1 MGSWKKW
8 LQTHVLLILR
18 LKQAKRKKGIGAV
31 TAAKSQGNET
41 LCCRR
46 QETLVKGCSTKAA
59 TDKGQT
65 REERCPSQNQIC
77 HTILLLFLS
86 NKVILIHGNPLSC
99 EKGTMSSISTWLWQG
114 NLNHCRQCTGNQCLW
129 YKGVCDS
136 RQEKSVCYLY

>member
-1 MGSWKKW
+1 MGSRKKW
-8 LQTHVLLILR
+8 LQTHVLLTLR
-18 LKQAKRKKGIGAV
+18 LKQAKRKNGIGAV
-31 TAAKSQGNET
+31 TAAKSQGNEI

-46 QETLVKGCSTKAA
+46 QETLVKGCSTKAT

-65 REERCPSQNQIC
+65 WEERCPSQNQIC
-77 HTILLLFLS
+77 HVILLLFLN

-136 RQEKSVCYLY
+136 GQEKSVCYLY

>member
-1 MGSWKKW
+1 MGSRKKW
-8 LQTHVLLILR
+8 LQTHVLLTLR

-31 TAAKSQGNET
+31 TAAKSQGNEI
-41 LCCRR
+41 LRCRR
-46 QETLVKGCSTKAA
+46 QETLVKGCSTMAA

-77 HTILLLFLS
+77 HAILLLFLS

-136 RQEKSVCYLY
+136 GQEKSVCYLY

>member
-1 MGSWKKW
+1 MGSAKKW

-31 TAAKSQGNET
+31 TAAKSQGNEI
-41 LCCRR
+41 LRYRR
-46 QETLVKGCSTKAA
+46 QETLVKGCSTMAA

-77 HTILLLFLS
+77 HAILLLFLS
-86 NKVILIHGNPLSC
+86 NKVILIHGNPSSC
-99 EKGTMSSISTWLWQG
+99 EKDTMSSISTWLWQG
-114 NLNHCRQCTGNQCLW
+114 NLNLCRQCAANQCLW

-136 RQEKSVCYLY
+136 GQEKSVCYLY